1 MLTSG
6 SKYAILNYHSIG
18 DDLLSVPSSVF
29 ESTIKTLSE
38 NGYIGISIGD
48 LTKFYDNPNNRE
60 GKLIVITFD
69 DCFESAFTKG
79 VPILQNYGFSAT
91 FYVSTGYIGKTDSR
105 RNKGI
110 LIERGYIKWE
120 QIKELLRNDFEI
132 GAHTNTHPNLTDI
145 SLEEAKT
152 EIQKSKEIL
161 QDYLGIEI
169 NSFAYP
175 RGKHNKRI
183 VEIVKESGF
192 SSATSTIPGINTNK
206 TNTYKLKR
214 YGGGIPTQGLTLL
227 DLASGILDNELF
239 FSRFNPLQ
247 LIKNLNLPLN

>member
-1 MLTSG
+1 M
-6 SKYAILNYHSIG
+6 
-18 DDLLSVPSSVF
+18 
-29 ESTIKTLSE
+29 
-38 NGYIGISIGD
+38 
-48 LTKFYDNPNNRE
+48 
-60 GKLIVITFD
+60 
-69 DCFESAFTKG
+69 
-79 VPILQNYGFSAT
+79 
-91 FYVSTGYIGKTDSR
+91 
-105 RNKGI
+105 
-110 LIERGYIKWE
+110 
-120 QIKELLRNDFEI
+120 RNDFEI

-145 SLEEAKT
+145 SLQEAKT

-247 LIKNLNLPLN
+247 LIKNLNLPIN